1 MDALL
6 TSSSSSSSFF
16 TTIVIIILILFT
28 TNTTS
33 TINLPQCKTPPWP
46 VIIKFSFLP
55 LGPTGRPNIP
65 PAPVGYGLQMYLG
78 GERFAPRIEVL
89 ESPEIKVSEV
99 RLKCNITNPKDCGLD
114 ASYDIN
120 TEILAGGVYS
130 SHQLQEEGGGGRV
143 SNTSTSNI
151 NSDDYSTTT
160 TETLSLGG
168 RNLQNFTF
176 QVDKRQLSPATRGV
190 GSLVSSY
197 IGLGVGSKLL
207 ERLLDDGMIVTRAW
221 SFFPGW
227 IGTEKQVGMIKNGG
241 LVIGGYDA
249 GLIGN
254 NSKFVEFP
262 INVPSSSSSPPSSSP
277 SGSIE
282 ETNCPFPIEI
292 SQINWLGQKAINDTI
307 EGRRPF
313 KACINPG
320 SNKFE
325 FPYDIWEK
333 MMNSTY
339 DAGLGGYP
347 SFEGIYD
354 RMDKRLVGNVNPIL
368 PVDQNGL
375 DYFGFQEIV
384 DWGVTNTGTTDLSM
398 TIHLS
403 NGLHLT
409 IPSTQI
415 FQRRRYF
422 SPQNIIETYGIEN
435 YTIDYDYR
443 TAVITYPPK
452 SSNSQKIPTFGIPFL
467 TSAYF
472 MANYDTLK
480 FGLAP
485 INTSSSMLA
494 AQQNRLIR
502 TFLPVECI
510 PPSTQKARALEARV
524 IAPAVIG
531 AFAVFC
537 VAILVGVYRAQR
549 RYSKSIKSMFLKRW
563 SLNSSG
569 GGGEKGMG
577 GKDGEGIQEMDA
589 TKPFEHELD
598 SRCVYELPVP
608 VDCWGRVEMAGGT
621 RSVKSKKS
629 FYELP

>member
-1 MDALL
+1 MGALL
-6 TSSSSSSSFF
+6 PSSISTS
-16 TTIVIIILILFT
+16 TIIIAIILILFT
-28 TNTTS
+28 ANTTS
-33 TINLPQCKTPPWP
+33 TINLPQCKSLPWP

-78 GERFAPRIEVL
+78 GERFTPRIEVL

-114 ASYDIN
+114 ASYDVH

-130 SHQLQEEGGGGRV
+130 SHQLQEGGV
-143 SNTSTSNI
+143 TNTSTTSSN
-151 NSDDYSTTT
+151 NSKSNDTPT

-176 QVDKRQLSPATRGV
+176 QANKNQLSPSTRGV

-197 IGLGVGSKLL
+197 IGLGIGSKLL
-207 ERLLDDGMIVTRAW
+207 ERLLDDGIIVTRAW

-227 IGTEKQVGMIKNGG
+227 IGTEKRVGMIKHGG

-254 NSKFVEFP
+254 NSRFVEFP
-262 INVPSSSSSPPSSSP
+262 INVPSSPSSS
-277 SGSIE
+277 GSIGE
-282 ETNCPFPIEI
+282 ANCPFPIEI

-307 EGRRPF
+307 ESRKTF

-333 MMNSTY
+333 LKNSTY
-339 DAGLGGYP
+339 DAGLAGYP
-347 SFEGIYD
+347 SFEEID
-354 RMDKRLVGNVNPIL
+354 RGGEGAVGSVNPIL
-368 PVDQNGL
+368 PVDQEGL
-375 DYFGFQEIV
+375 DYLGFRENV
-384 DWGVTNTGTTDLSM
+384 DRSVTASGTTDLSM

-452 SSNSQKIPTFGIPFL
+452 SSNSQIPTFGIPFL

-485 INTSSSMLA
+485 INTSSSMLVP
-494 AQQNRLIR
+494 QENRLIR

-510 PPSTQKARALEARV
+510 PPTQKVQRALEARV

-531 AFAVFC
+531 AFAIFC
-537 VAILVGVYRAQR
+537 VGLLVGVYRAQR
-549 RYSKSIKSMFLKRW
+549 RYNKSIKSIFSKRW
-563 SLNSSG
+563 SLDSSS
-569 GGGEKGMG
+569 GGEKGMG
-577 GKDGEGIQEMDA
+577 GKDEGIQEMDA

-608 VDCWGRVEMAGGT
+608 VDCRGRVEMAGG